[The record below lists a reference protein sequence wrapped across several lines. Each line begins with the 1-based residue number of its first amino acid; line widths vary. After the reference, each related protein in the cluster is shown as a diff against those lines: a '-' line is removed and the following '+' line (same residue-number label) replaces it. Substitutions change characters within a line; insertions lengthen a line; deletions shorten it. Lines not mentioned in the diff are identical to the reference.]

1 MNDQSGRNGVGKN
14 TGVKGVTG
22 KNAEVKRSGNGGR
35 EFWRLEKSMYLE
47 LEIATVLFVVNLILT
62 LSFPYFTVHKVYY
75 DSRAYITVLVVA
87 FVIYVLYLFHS
98 KKKSASD
105 VAVVLFGFFILWE
118 VSYKLGWVHNDL
130 LIPSPE
136 GLFHVYLEKTP
147 EILTDVWG
155 SLQLL
160 FWGFLLAAVFG
171 TLLGLLAGWI
181 PRVREVLLPIS
192 NVITLIPPLMFSAYL
207 IMIFTTFRQA
217 AIAVIFFAVFWPT
230 FQGTVARVGTIDR
243 QIIEAART
251 MGVGTFG
258 MLVKVIFPYCLPGII
273 GSISK
278 SLRGAFMCLSG
289 AEMLG
294 INLGIGYFIEKYKSF
309 ADYRCVLAGILT
321 VGLITTLIDLAVN
334 KLQKSLVK
342 WEY

>member
-1 MNDQSGRNGVGKN
+1 MKN
-14 TGVKGVTG
+14 VFKLDKGMYI
-22 KNAEVKRSGNGGR
+22 
-35 EFWRLEKSMYLE
+35 EFG
-47 LEIATVLFVVNLILT
+47 IATLLMIVNIILT
-62 LSFPYFTVHKVYY
+62 LTLPYFTTHKVYY
-75 DSRAYITVLVVA
+75 DSAAYIVVLVA
-87 FVIYVLYLFHS
+87 SYVIYVVYFFVS
-98 KKKSASD
+98 KKKSTSD
-105 VAVVLFGFFILWE
+105 IAIVLFAFFILWE
-118 VSYKLGWVHNDL
+118 VSYKLGWIHNDL
-130 LIPSPE
+130 LIPSAE
-136 GLFHVYLEKTP
+136 GLFHVFVEKPT
-147 EILTDVWG
+147 EILSDVWG

-207 IMIFTTFRQA
+207 IMIFSTFRQA

-230 FQGTVARVGTIDR
+230 FQGTVARVAQIDHH
-243 QIIEAART
+243 IIEAART
-251 MGVGTFG
+251 MGVGTVG

-273 GSISK
+273 SSISK

-309 ADYRCVLAGILT
+309 ADYRCVLAGIIT
-321 VGLITTLIDLAVN
+321 VGVITTVIDIVVN
-334 KLQKSLVK
+334 KIEKAVIK